1 MQKSTKCFTEMKI
14 ILDTHIFLWVLAT
27 PEKLSQD
34 RQIEI
39 EIQSNR
45 VFVSAISIA
54 EIMLKASIG
63 KLTIDFNPVKMA
75 EKSGFDLLDFS
86 GEDAL
91 LLKDL
96 PFHHK
101 DPFDRMLI
109 VQSISNKFKIMT
121 DDVKFQKYNCELM

>member
-1 MQKSTKCFTEMKI
+1 MKF
-14 ILDTHIFLWVLAT
+14 ILDTHIFLLVLAM

-45 VFVSAISIA
+45 VFVSAVSIA
-54 EIMLKASIG
+54 EMMLKASMG
-63 KLTIDFNPVKMA
+63 KLTIDFDPVKIT
-75 EKSGFDLLDFS
+75 EKSGFDILDFT

-96 PFHHK
+96 PFYHK

-121 DDVKFQKYNCELM
+121 DDVKFQKYNCDLV